1 MPVLVSF
8 CWGVSRSG
16 FEVTTHINLVPSS
29 RVCGAIPLL
38 LQMPSG
44 RVPLPLP
51 YEYLFIMNVKFFII
65 TASIV
70 KITVF

>member
-1 MPVLVSF
+1 VPVWVSF
-8 CWGVSRSG
+8 YWGVNRPG

-51 YEYLFIMNVKFFII
+51 YEYLFIYYEC
-65 TASIV
+65 
-70 KITVF
+70 KIWDYYCVYSED